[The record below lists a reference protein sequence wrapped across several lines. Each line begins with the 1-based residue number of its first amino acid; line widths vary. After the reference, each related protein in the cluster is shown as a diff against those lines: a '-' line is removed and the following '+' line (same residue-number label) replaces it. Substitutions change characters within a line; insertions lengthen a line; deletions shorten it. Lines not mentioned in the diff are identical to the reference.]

1 MKKKY
6 YIIIGLALAL
16 IIAWLLLL
24 SRPESE
30 KSVPAVT
37 ESQKVSSPTSSPA
50 PHADYL
56 AKTPLAGPPAEV
68 IKRIEQV
75 RGAMNDANQPIS
87 FYGTVI
93 DQDGAPLPGVKVTL
107 GVRRTSEL
115 LPGITTDNSD
125 RFTLTTDQAGR
136 FQLTNK
142 KGALLGVKALEKAGY
157 ETSPQSMRYYW
168 YYENEDKKF
177 RPNADSPETF
187 RMWKLAGAE
196 PLLRKGIGTGIPY
209 DGTSV
214 IFNLQ
219 TERKVTS
226 GGDVKITL
234 LRTPLQIIRGQ
245 QKYDWTATIEAIDGG
260 VIVSAD
266 EFMYRAPESGYEPK
280 LTISM
285 SAQDPKWTAD
295 KEVSFYL
302 KSRGLYARVRAEFMT
317 DSDRSDTGFRISA
330 YINPKAGSRNLEY
343 DPLQNVAK
351 P

>member
-1 MKKKY
+1 MKKRI

-16 IIAWLLLL
+16 IIVWLLL
-24 SRPESE
+24 SRAVVE
-30 KSVPAVT
+30 KSVPAVAET
-37 ESQKVSSPTSSPA
+37 EKAVAPSLSPV
-50 PHADYL
+50 PHADDL
-56 AKTPLAGPPAEV
+56 AKTPLAGPPPEV
-68 IKRIEQV
+68 IKRIEQI

-136 FQLTNK
+136 FQLTNE

-157 ETSPQSMRYYW
+157 EASPQSMRYYW

-177 RPNADSPETF
+177 RPDANSPETF

-209 DGTSV
+209 DGKTI
-214 IFNLQ
+214 IFDLK
-219 TERKVTS
+219 TEREVKS
-226 GGDVKITL
+226 GGDIKVTL
-234 LRTPLQIIRGQ
+234 LRTPLQIKRGQ
-245 QKYDWTATIEAIDGG
+245 QKYDWTATIEAVDGG
-260 VIVSAD
+260 VIVSTD
-266 EFMYRAPESGYEPK
+266 EFMYRAPETGYEPK

-302 KSRGLYARVRAEFMT
+302 KSGGYYARVKAGFMT
-317 DSDRSDTGFRISA
+317 DSEKPTTGFDIGA

-343 DPLQNVAK
+343 NSLQGVAK